1 MPSRVRASLACKRL
15 HKFSAGNGGDEN
27 SPGDG
32 SWGSEKERRNA
43 GVFTTSVTGG

>member
-15 HKFSAGNGGDEN
+15 HKFPAGNGGDEN
-27 SPGDG
+27 YPGDG